1 MGLRGDES
9 RNALVCCDKC
19 VVEDMSY
26 DMCMEGT
33 CCYFWQQWEKCW
45 TILDVIKNMLF
56 ENGNWHKIPTL
67 NMECHFIPKCIVTE
81 WIWRQ
86 CKWKDKSYSCEAHI
100 QKAKVKKCSFCF
112 EIINTFLFLLLLIY
126 GTIVRNPAGH
136 LSLNKRVTKGSSTRS
151 NIGGSVIL
159 F

>member
-81 WIWRQ
+81 WIWRH

-112 EIINTFLFLLLLIY
+112 EIINTFIFFFFFFA
-126 GTIVRNPAGH
+126 TFH
-136 LSLNKRVTKGSSTRS
+136 LWNYCKKTCRTFIPKQKSDKRILN
-151 NIGGSVIL
+151 
-159 F
+159 